1 MSLESVLFYAHL
13 MCVPLVVLALLGAD
27 LPGALDYTPGQAGAA
42 VAVVRPPESI
52 HYQVVRRQLTG
63 G

>member
-1 MSLESVLFYAHL
+1 

-27 LPGALDYTPGQAGAA
+27 LPGALDHTPGQAGAA

-52 HYQVVRRQLTG
+52 YYQVVSTLSIFGHNKRTS
-63 G
+63 

>member
-1 MSLESVLFYAHL
+1 
-13 MCVPLVVLALLGAD
+13 MCVPLVILALLGAD

>member
-1 MSLESVLFYAHL
+1 

-27 LPGALDYTPGQAGAA
+27 LPGALDHTPGQAGAA

-52 HYQVVRRQLTG
+52 YHQVVR
-63 G
+63 